1 MIRTFNNPTGYRYL
15 TREDI
20 RRESMKVYYL
30 MDYLPIRYEGTPEQ
44 INARHAIFNFKDGC
58 CPSFVVNG
66 LSRGIKQLKDSNT
79 VVCFV
84 PASTHEKTVI
94 RYRAVAS
101 SLTNLTGVSCS
112 YTAISKTTDSEAGHI
127 AGKSN
132 NPTADFEFD
141 SSFFRGKKVILI
153 DDVITRGRT
162 LNDTARRLKEAG
174 AASVVGLV
182 VGRTINPDWYHAEDR
197 NLEKVA

>member
-1 MIRTFNNPTGYRYL
+1 MIRTFNNPTGYRFL
-15 TREDI
+15 TRPDI

-30 MDYLPIRYEGTPEQ
+30 MDYLPVRYEGTPEQ
-44 INARHAIFNFKDGC
+44 INARRAIFNFKDGC
-58 CPSFVVNG
+58 CPSLVING
-66 LSRGIKQLKDSNT
+66 LSRGIKQLKDNNT

-84 PASTHEKTVI
+84 PASSHDKTII

-101 SLTNLTGVSCS
+101 CLANLTGVSCS
-112 YTAISKTTDSEAGHI
+112 YTAISKTTDSESGHL
-127 AGKSN
+127 AGKSS
-132 NPTADFEFD
+132 NPASDFEFD

-153 DDVITRGRT
+153 DDVMTRGRT

-182 VGRTINPDWYHAEDR
+182 VGLTINPDWNGGENR
-197 NLEKVA
+197 NVERVA